1 MGERERVLAGPRE
14 EVDNRPRGLTSVPRK
29 WGALVVLL
37 LPVLLISIDMTVLS
51 FAVPHLSEDLAP
63 TGTELLWI
71 VDVYGFMIAGLL
83 VTAGTLG
90 DRIGRRKL
98 LLTGATAFGVASAL
112 AAYST
117 SPEMLIAARALLGV
131 AGATLMP
138 STLSLI
144 RNIFHD
150 VRQRT
155 LAIAIWA
162 TMFSAGAALGPIVG
176 GWLLEH
182 FWWGSVFLVALP
194 VLALLLIF
202 APLLVPESKDP
213 SPGPYDLP
221 SAGLS
226 LVAMLLAVYGIKGLA
241 ADGPSLG
248 YGAALVAGVL
258 VGVAF
263 VRRQRRLETPLLDL
277 ALFARPA
284 FRASVVTN
292 LLTTF
297 AMIGALFFMTQYLQI
312 VLGMQ
317 PLRSGLVLVPGLA
330 LAILTGLVAVPLMRR
345 LPMPWLLFG
354 SLLVVAAGF
363 ALMVLAGRGLG
374 AELVMVAF
382 VLVGGGVGL
391 VQTITNNVIMATV
404 DPAKAGAAAA
414 VSETAYEVGG
424 GLGTAV
430 LGSLLTAV
438 YAASLGA
445 VSGVD
450 GAALAHARETLG
462 GAVDV
467 AGSLPPSAASAL
479 VAAAEEAFTRA
490 VEVTSVVGAL
500 MVVAAA
506 VQALVVLRH
515 HRSAVAAGS
524 H

>member
-1 MGERERVLAGPRE
+1 MTTMEQRALAGPRE
-14 EVDNRPRGLTSVPRK
+14 

-37 LPVLLISIDMTVLS
+37 LPVLLISVDMTVLS

-63 TGTELLWI
+63 TGTQLLWI

-98 LLTGATAFGVASAL
+98 LLVGATAFGVASVL
-112 AAYST
+112 AAYAT
-117 SPEMLIAARALLGV
+117 SPEMLIVARALLGV

-150 VRQRT
+150 ARQRT

-194 VLALLLIF
+194 VLALLLIL
-202 APLLVPESKDP
+202 APSLVPESRNP
-213 SPGPYDLP
+213 APGRYDLP

-241 ADGPSLG
+241 KHGASFG
-248 YGAALVAGVL
+248 YAAALVAGVL

-263 VRRQRRLETPLLDL
+263 VRRQRQLETPLLDL
-277 ALFARPA
+277 ALFERPA

-312 VLGMQ
+312 VLGLE

-330 LAILTGLVAVPLMRR
+330 LAIVTGLFAVPLMRR
-345 LPMPWLLFG
+345 LPMPYLLFG
-354 SLLVVAAGF
+354 ALMVVASGF
-363 ALMVLAGRGLG
+363 ALMVLAGRDLG
-374 AELVMVAF
+374 AGLVMVAF
-382 VLVGGGVGL
+382 LLVGAGVGL
-391 VQTITNNVIMATV
+391 VQTITNNVIMGAV
-404 DPAKAGAAAA
+404 DPDRAGAAAA

-438 YAASLGA
+438 YGSSLGA

-450 GAALAHARETLG
+450 GATLTQARETLG
-462 GAVDV
+462 GAVDL
-467 AGSLPPSAASAL
+467 AGTLPAEEASAL
-479 VAAAEEAFTRA
+479 VTAAEDAFTRA

-515 HRSAVAAGS
+515 HRTPVSVGS

>member
-1 MGERERVLAGPRE
+1 MTTTERERVLAGPRE
-14 EVDNRPRGLTSVPRK
+14 

-37 LPVLLISIDMTVLS
+37 LPVLLISVDMTVLS
-51 FAVPHLSEDLAP
+51 FAVPHLSSDLAP
-63 TGTELLWI
+63 SGTQLLWI

-83 VTAGTLG
+83 VTAGTVG

-98 LLTGATAFGVASAL
+98 LLAGATAFGLASAL

-162 TMFSAGAALGPIVG
+162 TMFSAGAALGPILG

-202 APLLVPESKDP
+202 APFLVPESRDP
-213 SPGPYDLP
+213 APGRYDLP
-221 SAGLS
+221 SAALS

-241 ADGPSLG
+241 DGPSFG
-248 YGAALVAGVL
+248 YGLALAAGVL

-263 VRRQRRLETPLLDL
+263 VRRQRQLETPLLDL
-277 ALFARPA
+277 GLFERPA
-284 FRASVVTN
+284 FRASVLTN

-312 VLGMQ
+312 VLGMA
-317 PLRSGLVLVPGLA
+317 PLRSGLVLLPGLA
-330 LAILTGLVAVPLMRR
+330 LAIVTGLAAVPLMRR
-345 LPMPWLLFG
+345 LPMPYLLFG
-354 SLLVVAAGF
+354 ALLVVAAGF
-363 ALMVLAGRGLG
+363 ALMVLAGRGYG

-391 VQTITNNVIMATV
+391 VQTITNNVIMSAV
-404 DPAKAGAAAA
+404 DPARAGAAAA

-438 YAASLGA
+438 YASSLGP
-445 VSGVD
+445 VSGVSGD
-450 GAALAHARETLG
+450 VLSQARETLG

-467 AGSLPPSAASAL
+467 AGSLPTPAGSAL
-479 VAAAEEAFTRA
+479 VTAAESAFTRA

-506 VQALVVLRH
+506 VQALVVLR
-515 HRSAVAAGS
+515 RAAP
-524 H
+524 

>member
-1 MGERERVLAGPRE
+1 MTMTDQGRVLAGPRE
-14 EVDNRPRGLTSVPRK
+14 

-51 FAVPHLSEDLAP
+51 FAVPHLSSDLAP

-98 LLTGATAFGVASAL
+98 LLAGATAFGVASAL

-117 SPEMLIAARALLGV
+117 SPEMLIVARGLLGV

-202 APLLVPESKDP
+202 APFLVPESRDP
-213 SPGPYDLP
+213 APGRYDLP

-226 LVAMLLAVYGIKGLA
+226 LVSLLLAVYGIKGLA
-241 ADGPSLG
+241 AHGLALG

-277 ALFARPA
+277 ALFERPA

-312 VLGMQ
+312 VLGME

-345 LPMPWLLFG
+345 LPMAWLLFG
-354 SLLVVAAGF
+354 ALTVVAAGF
-363 ALMVLAGRGLG
+363 ALMVLAGRGYG
-374 AELVMVAF
+374 AGLVMVAF

-391 VQTITNNVIMATV
+391 VQTITNNVIMSAV
-404 DPAKAGAAAA
+404 DPARAGAAAA

-424 GLGTAV
+424 GMGTAV

-438 YAASLGA
+438 YASSLGA

-450 GAALAHARETLG
+450 GATVEQARETLG
-462 GAVDV
+462 GAVDI
-467 AGSLPPSAASAL
+467 AGSLPTPAASAL
-479 VAAAEEAFTRA
+479 VVAAEDAFTRA

-500 MVVAAA
+500 VVVAAA
-506 VQALVVLRH
+506 VQALVVLRR
-515 HRSAVAAGS
+515 HRTPVGVGA
-524 H
+524 HE

>member
-1 MGERERVLAGPRE
+1 MAIMEQDRLLAGRRE
-14 EVDNRPRGLTSVPRK
+14 WL
-29 WGALVVLL
+29 ALVVLL

-51 FAVPHLSEDLAP
+51 FAVPHLSADLAP
-63 TGTELLWI
+63 SGTELLWI

-98 LLTGATAFGVASAL
+98 LLAGATAFGVASAL

-162 TMFSAGAALGPIVG
+162 TMFSAGAALGPVVG

-202 APLLVPESKDP
+202 APILVPESKNP
-213 SPGPYDLP
+213 APGPYDLP

-226 LVAMLLAVYGIKGLA
+226 LVAMLAAVYGIKGLA
-241 ADGPSLG
+241 TGSLSVG
-248 YGAALVAGVL
+248 YVAALVAGVL

-277 ALFARPA
+277 GLFARPA

-297 AMIGALFFMTQYLQI
+297 AMIGALFFMTQYLQL

-317 PLRSGLVLVPGLA
+317 PLESGLVLVPGLV

-345 LPMPWLLFG
+345 VPTPWLLFG
-354 SLLVVAAGF
+354 ALLVVAGGF
-363 ALMVLAGRGLG
+363 GLMVLAGRGFG
-374 AELVMVAF
+374 AGLVMTAF
-382 VLVGGGVGL
+382 VLVGAGVGL
-391 VQTITNNVIMATV
+391 VQTITNNIIMGSV
-404 DPAKAGAAAA
+404 DPARAGAAAA

-430 LGSLLTAV
+430 LGSVLTAV
-438 YAASLGA
+438 YASSLGA
-445 VSGVD
+445 VPGVD
-450 GAALAHARETLG
+450 GAALSQARETLG

-467 AGSLPPSAASAL
+467 AGSLPSSAGASL
-479 VAAAEEAFTRA
+479 LAAADGAFTHA
-490 VEVTSVVGAL
+490 VEVTSVIGAL
-500 MVVAAA
+500 VVVGAA
-506 VQALVVLRH
+506 VQALVVLRRS
-515 HRSAVAAGS
+515 RSAALPSPVSSGGE